1 LKAAWSAQ
9 GDVKSL
15 QLRQK
20 TKAVVTSAQVAGTT
34 ASDDEGQ
41 ESEDDDDVLAAV
53 SRRLGR
59 YQKKV
64 RPWVKAEV
72 ERLTELYGRWHGVAE
87 HTQAQLISRDLLD
100 RPAEAVTKQLGRL
113 RLSAKG
119 KQPFKRLE
127 VGSVAD
133 APPPPLMADV
143 ERCLGRLRKGLSAIT
158 LEAGAFAAGVD
169 WAVAQLRGAAGSKAE
184 GTDYA
189 LVPLTKDD
197 WRQLDI
203 QWLQQAL
210 LVAGCDA
217 PRPEGSPHLGR
228 LRKGSPFGA
237 SRRRSAASRWRRC
250 GPRTPARP
258 HPHARNATAHNA
270 TARNATARNATPR
283 RVLEPRRTGA
293 LTLPRMLRPE
303 LAVAPCTWHTCPVGN
318 SSHGLPGHAPP
329 PWDQP

>member
-1 LKAAWSAQ
+1 MKAAWSAQ

-20 TKAVVTSAQVAGTT
+20 TKAVATSAQVAGAA

-59 YQKKV
+59 YQKKA
-64 RPWVKAEV
+64 RPWMKAEV

-143 ERCLGRLRKGLSAIT
+143 DKCLGRLRKGLSAIT
-158 LEAGAFAAGVD
+158 VEAGAFAAGVD

-203 QWLQQAL
+203 KWLQQAL

-217 PRPEGSPHLGR
+217 PRPEQGLTFWRVPAEIGR
-228 LRKGSPFGA
+228 EPLEEVRPADACPPPPPCTQCNCTQCNCTQCNCTQCNST
-237 SRRRSAASRWRRC
+237 S
-250 GPRTPARP
+250 GPRTPP
-258 HPHARNATAHNA
+258 Y
-270 TARNATARNATPR
+270 
-283 RVLEPRRTGA
+283 RRTHTPQDSPA
-293 LTLPRMLRPE
+293 RTCSRPRP
-303 LAVAPCTWHTCPVGN
+303 
-318 SSHGLPGHAPP
+318 PGTHAP
-329 PWDQP
+329 